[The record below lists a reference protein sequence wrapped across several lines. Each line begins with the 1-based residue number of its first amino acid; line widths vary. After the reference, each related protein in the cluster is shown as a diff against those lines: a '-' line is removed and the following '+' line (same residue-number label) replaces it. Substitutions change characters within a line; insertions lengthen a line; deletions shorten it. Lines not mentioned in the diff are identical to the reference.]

1 LPLNIARVARGKTV
15 VVGIGNTLMADDGA
29 GPLVAER
36 LSAVAPDA
44 VFDAGQT
51 PENFVA
57 PIRRAAP
64 DTVVLVDAA
73 DFGGEPGD
81 VRLATEDEVAGMMLG
96 THAAPLSMFM
106 RVIKEET
113 GAAVALVAIQ
123 GRSTELGGEMSP
135 EVDQA
140 VDRLVEEMTTVLVRR
155 DET

>member
-1 LPLNIARVARGKTV
+1 MPLDIAQVARGKTV

-29 GPLVAER
+29 GPLVAQR
-36 LSAVAPDA
+36 LSAVAPGA

-73 DFGGEPGD
+73 DFDGKPGD
-81 VRLATEDEVAGMMLG
+81 IRLATEDEVAGMMLG

-106 RVIKEET
+106 RVIREET

-123 GRSTELGGEMSP
+123 SGSTELGGEMSP
-135 EVDQA
+135 EVAEA
-140 VDRLVEEMTTVLVRR
+140 VDGLVEEMAALLAGR
-155 DET
+155 DGT